1 MRKILYFVLLL
12 VAMTS
17 CGSGNSNS
25 VATGIDSDSVVT
37 DSILSIEG
45 TWIQSVGDSIR
56 EFQLKEDNTAESKSM
71 GNIRYISWSQSG
83 DSVKI
88 KVSKTLADTVVTDT
102 LSYRILKL
110 KADSL
115 VLVKGENSFKYQRK
129 R

>member
-1 MRKILYFVLLL
+1 MLLL

-129 R
+129 P